1 MAFWDGISR
10 IMYMGSLPDD
20 PFSER
25 FDPTALAAEFPIPL
39 TTLEELIQERVAETK
54 QRSV

>member
-25 FDPTALAAEFPIPL
+25 FDPTALVAEFPSPL
-39 TTLEELIQERVAETK
+39 TTLEKFIQERVAETK
-54 QRSV
+54 QRSA